1 MPLPGA
7 PRKLGVK
14 IFLFFL
20 SAELPGAQTVSGFS
34 LKLSSAHAEPSIRTI
49 SRTLLEGGTG
59 GWFSPP
65 FGVSYLQFL
74 LYKSINSKS
83 WPPSP
88 CMSGNGIIPSLN
100 SPEAG

>member
-59 GWFSPP
+59 GWMVLSTFW
-65 FGVSYLQFL
+65 GVL
-74 LYKSINSKS
+74 
-83 WPPSP
+83 PSV
-88 CMSGNGIIPSLN
+88 L
-100 SPEAG
+100 AL